1 MRVRFLLAATA
12 GLLLLPAAGAAAAPG
27 PEVHIAPCGT
37 SPLVLCGSIR
47 VPPYWAR
54 PGFGKP
60 LTVRFRVY
68 RHTDRAARPAEPV
81 VALEGGPGYG
91 SIGSAGSYLF
101 MLGRLHRAHDLIV
114 MDQRGTGSSSVIDCP
129 ALQNG
134 VGSYEHGSAVCA
146 RQLGLRA
153 GAYGTAAVA
162 DDMAAILR
170 GLGIPRVDVY
180 GDSYGTYAAQA
191 FALHHPGMVRAAVLD
206 GTFDQT
212 FDPLEPEESVSLRHA
227 WRAVCRRSGACSGIL
242 RSIGAFDR
250 HLGTHPLAGRGRD
263 QDGYRVAYRVT
274 PPVFAQL
281 VGDATYSY
289 SFFRD
294 LPGALRAYR
303 HGDPAPLRRLAA
315 EDASF
320 DASGGSPAD
329 YSVGDQAAVSCH
341 DFPSVWDVSAAPA
354 QRRAQLD
361 RAIARLPRGVYGPFS
376 KRVWLASLY
385 QNQLVYGCLEWPAP
399 LMPDPAFPG
408 GARPQIPVL
417 VLDGELD
424 QATPVAD
431 ARATAA
437 HWPDSTYVEFRNTAH
452 GIALADFQGCASG
465 IVRRFLRSLSA
476 GDTRC
481 ARHTPGVQVTAFPRV
496 LGAAPAAHRMPGDRS
511 RPAARRAA
519 WVAAATIGDAY
530 TRWYNLMYG
539 SVGHGLRGGRYTTS
553 GPYYSM
559 RPVHIRFDADRYVT
573 DLSVTGPSTW
583 TRTAR
588 RLRATLVLAG
598 PAAASGRIVL
608 DIPTG
613 RSGACAHA
621 RGTLG
626 GRPIHLWLST
636 PWTPQG

>member
-191 FALHHPGMVRAAVLD
+191 FALHHPAMVRAAVLD
-206 GTFDQT
+206 GTFDQS
-212 FDPLEPEESVSLRHA
+212 FNPLEPEESASLRHA

-242 RSIGAFDR
+242 RSISAFDR
-250 HLGTHPLAGRGRD
+250 QLAAHPLVGRGHD
-263 QDGYRVAYRVT
+263 QDGYPVRYRVT
-274 PPVFAQL
+274 PAVFAQL

-294 LPGALRAYR
+294 LPGALRAFR
-303 HGDPAPLRRLAA
+303 HGDQAPLRRLAA

-341 DFPSVWDVSAAPA
+341 DFPSVWDVSASPA
-354 QRRAQLD
+354 QRRRQLD
-361 RAIARLPRGVYGPFS
+361 RAIARLPDDVYAPFS

-385 QNQLVYGCLEWPAP
+385 QNQLVYGCLQWPAP
-399 LMPDPAFPG
+399 TVPDPAFPAG
-408 GARPQIPVL
+408 PRPHIPVL
-417 VLDGELD
+417 VLDGEYD

-431 ARATAA
+431 ARRTAA
-437 HWPDSTYVEFRNTAH
+437 HWPDSTYVEVRNTAH
-452 GIALADFQGCASG
+452 ISALADFQGCASG
-465 IVRRFLRSLSA
+465 IVRRYLRTLSA
-476 GDTRC
+476 GDAGC
-481 ARHTPGVQVTAFPRV
+481 ARHAPAVEVTRFPRT
-496 LGAAPAAHRMPGDRS
+496 LAAAPAARRMTGDRS
-511 RPAARRAA
+511 GPDARRAV
-519 WVAAATIGDAY
+519 WVAAATVGDAY

-539 SVGHGLRGGRYTTS
+539 SVGHGLRGGRYTTA

-559 RPVHIRFDADRYVT
+559 GPVHIRFAADRYVA
-573 DLSVTGPSTW
+573 DLAVSGPSTW
-583 TRTAR
+583 TRRAH
-588 RLRATLVLAG
+588 RLQATLVLTGA
-598 PAAASGRIVL
+598 AAASGRIVL
-608 DIPTG
+608 EIPTG
-613 RSGACAHA
+613 RSGARAVA
-621 RGTLG
+621 TGVLG
-626 GRPIHLWLST
+626 GRRVHLSLQT